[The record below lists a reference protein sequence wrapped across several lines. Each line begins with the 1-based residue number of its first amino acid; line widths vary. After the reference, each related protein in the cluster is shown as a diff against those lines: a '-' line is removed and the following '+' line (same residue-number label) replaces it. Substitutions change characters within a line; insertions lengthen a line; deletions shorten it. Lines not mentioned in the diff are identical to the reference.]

1 MSFYNMALVGWGG
14 GGYIMAWGGVVG
26 LSVVY
31 HGFRWRGYCVLP
43 LHIMALGGVPQ
54 SCNCIS
60 WL

>member
-1 MSFYNMALVGWGG
+1 MPFYNMALVGGG
-14 GGYIMAWGGVVG
+14 GGWGGVVG

-43 LHIMALGGVPQ
+43 LHIMALGGVPE
-54 SCNCIS
+54 SCRFIS